1 MGKIFGKSELKITA
15 SLLLSLVFL
24 TSGYAGADS
33 HDVELFDRGYGYY
46 LSYQPEKAVEA
57 FGTFLKDFPDSSAR
71 DAVMFW
77 LGKSLMQLK
86 SYKEA
91 GNALSDLRKQFPESP
106 FAAYALQEIEAIK
119 KAEVL
124 QAKVKGIEEDGKKT
138 ANLEEKAG
146 ELETVI
152 DKSEELPA
160 KAEELEQEKK
170 KAEALQLKIKELQ
183 NEKQKSEELRKKIKE
198 LEEEK
203 KKTESLQGKIQELQR
218 KETHLFNS
226 SYVLNKLGI
235 REVLW
240 SSGNTREDL
249 KNEKTLYEEAIKLDI
264 KPDTNEHKG
273 IVEKYKFNGDQADFL
288 YRYMTIIAFINA
300 KLTDFPA
307 EDVIEQLMVRYDEE
321 NKYTKL
327 VLASELQAQAKSGM
341 SFEEIYNLYPDLI
354 TFEAAKFEDLGKNNR
369 EKVRQIPVG
378 GIAVIWSEDGYR
390 ILKPTSRKLSLKPF
404 RELQPAA
411 KEKIKGYINDLIL
424 GIERG
429 AK

>member
-1 MGKIFGKSELKITA
+1 MGKIFGKSELKLKTA
-15 SLLLSLVFL
+15 VLLSLVLL
-24 TSGYAGADS
+24 TSGYVSAAS
-33 HDVELFDRGYGYY
+33 RDVELFDKGYGNY

-57 FGTFLKDFPDSSAR
+57 FRTFLKEFPDSSAS

-91 GNALSDLRKQFPESP
+91 GNVLSDLRKRFPESP

-124 QAKVKGIEEDGKKT
+124 QAKAKEMEEAGKKT
-138 ANLEEKAG
+138 VNLEEMAG
-146 ELETVI
+146 ELETVTK
-152 DKSEELPA
+152 KSEGLQA
-160 KAEELEQEKK
+160 KVKELEQEKK
-170 KAEALQLKIKELQ
+170 KADELQL
-183 NEKQKSEELRKKIKE
+183 KIKE

-203 KKTESLQGKIQELQR
+203 KKTETLQGKIQELQWR
-218 KETHLFNS
+218 ETHLFNS

-240 SSGNTREDL
+240 SSGNSQEDL
-249 KNEKTLYEEAIKLDI
+249 INETMLYEEAKKLNLT
-264 KPDTNEHKG
+264 PDTNEHKG
-273 IVEKYKFNGDQADFL
+273 IVEKYKFDRDQADFL
-288 YRYMTIIAFINA
+288 YRYMTIFVFINA
-300 KLTDFPA
+300 KLTDLPT

-321 NKYTKL
+321 NKYTKI

-341 SFEEIYNLYPDLI
+341 SFEEIYNLYPELV
-354 TFEAAKFEDLGKNNR
+354 TFEIAKFEDLEKNIR

-378 GIAVIWSEDGYR
+378 GIGVIWSEEGYR

-404 RELQPAA
+404 QELQPVA
-411 KEKIKGYINDLIL
+411 KEKIKGYINDLIR